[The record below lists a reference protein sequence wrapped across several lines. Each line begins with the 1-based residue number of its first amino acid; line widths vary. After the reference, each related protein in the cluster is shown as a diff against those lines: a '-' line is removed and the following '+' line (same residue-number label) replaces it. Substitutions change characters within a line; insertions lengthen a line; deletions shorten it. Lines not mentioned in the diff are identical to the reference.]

1 MRFPSLPTNEQI
13 LLFNSIDEELK
24 LRSDLSESQRH
35 LIAADFVLNYDFS
48 NTALAHKSAGGWA
61 QMILS
66 ELE

>member
-24 LRSDLSESQRH
+24 LRSDLSESQIH